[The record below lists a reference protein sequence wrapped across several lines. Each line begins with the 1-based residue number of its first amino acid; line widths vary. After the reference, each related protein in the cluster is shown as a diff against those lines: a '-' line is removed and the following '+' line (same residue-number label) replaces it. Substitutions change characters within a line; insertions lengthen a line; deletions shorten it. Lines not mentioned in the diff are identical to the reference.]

1 LLDTTV
7 VNACPFCTALGPTL
21 AQSHAASRVTA
32 LAEVGRS
39 SRGQPTELK
48 LHQVLDGKPLV
59 RAGERLTVTLDLAAP
74 AGSLVLI
81 FGSGADGAKAGD
93 LTWHAMA
100 VNETSYAYFARA
112 PLARVPAIERL
123 PYFIP
128 FLENLDPT
136 IAEDAYLEFG
146 HAPFDDVAKIAAR
159 LPMAKIRGWL
169 VDPAVPATRKGFYG
183 LALGL
188 AADAADRTANAEL
201 LLEQILAPE
210 DDFRAGFDGILGGFL
225 LLSGEAGLKVL
236 ETRYLSNP
244 QAADGDVRHTLTA
257 LRFYHEYGRQIPL
270 ARLQAALA
278 LLLARP
284 EFAEP
289 AIVDLARWQAWDRG
303 DEVTRLYEAPAY
315 STPATRRAIVGFLL
329 ASPRPE
335 AALALARLRK
345 LDAAGVADAEKVL
358 SQTGAVPAGQ

>member
-1 LLDTTV
+1 
-7 VNACPFCTALGPTL
+7 
-21 AQSHAASRVTA
+21 
-32 LAEVGRS
+32 
-39 SRGQPTELK
+39 
-48 LHQVLDGKPLV
+48 
-59 RAGERLTVTLDLAAP
+59 
-74 AGSLVLI
+74 
-81 FGSGADGAKAGD
+81 
-93 LTWHAMA
+93 

-112 PLARVPAIERL
+112 PLVRVPATERL

-128 FLENLDPT
+128 FLENADPT

-146 HAPFDDVAKIAAR
+146 HAPFEDVAKIAAR

-188 AADAADRTANAEL
+188 AADAANRKENAEL
-201 LLEQILAPE
+201 LRQQILAPE
-210 DDFRAGFDGILGGFL
+210 DDFRAGFDGILGGYL
-225 LLSGEAGLKVL
+225 LLSGEAGLKLL
-236 ETRYLSNP
+236 ETRYLANP

-257 LRFYHEYGRQIPL
+257 LRFYHEYGRQIPP

-289 AIVDLARWQAWDRG
+289 AIIDLARWQAWDRG
-303 DEVTRLYEAPAY
+303 DEVTRLYESPGFEA
-315 STPATRRAIVGFLL
+315 PATRRAIVGFLL
-329 ASPRPE
+329 ASPRPQ
-335 AALALARLRK
+335 AAIDLARLRK